1 MFVYFWLMY
10 MMTDQWSYKW
20 IFISKIKII
29 QQFFEFTFIWFLR
42 LNTIIFNELWL
53 CFEHFPGS
61 VYFLYNQVL
70 WRLKYLSS
78 FIFIHFVTI
87 CNHSTISCNF
97 VWENI
102 KFTKRNG
109 NIRWKICKDK
119 YNVYHKQIEENFS
132 ALNSLSY

>member
-109 NIRWKICKDK
+109 NIRREICKD
-119 YNVYHKQIEENFS
+119 I
-132 ALNSLSY
+132 SYTISKLKKIFQP